1 MNSIN
6 APIFNIRPLTV
17 AQSVLRQH
25 FDDSAAIERDLDRVS
40 TGSGSANG
48 ERIWIFTDNSTVI
61 RRNGIEYIA
70 GR

>member
-1 MNSIN
+1 MNVLN

-25 FDDSAAIERDLDRVS
+25 FDDSAAIEHDLDRVS

-48 ERIWIFTDNSTVI
+48 ERIWIFIDNSTVT
-61 RRNGIEYIA
+61 RKGDNNYIPE
-70 GR
+70 